1 MGSMGFGGEGRVIKE
16 AIQFVE
22 EFERET
28 TSQIIK
34 EEWIGKKFVII
45 NTMEDN
51 GKLDYDGTEL
61 LEDDENIKKWLEDE
75 KDYVPV
81 FNKLHSF
88 ILPLTINSA
97 MGSSSG
103 LATYSF
109 FIFKL
114 SKKNIEGFE
123 QKVKNTKFNDDNDG
137 KVNIEQVQDILL
149 AFKNNFEL
157 NKNTDD
163 SLVYGDYYVIIHVSP
178 HLFNTWLDIVNGSIS
193 KKLSQGSKDTVEG
206 KCGNCQ

>member
-34 EEWIGKKFVII
+34 KEWIGKKFVII
-45 NTMEDN
+45 NTTEN
-51 GKLDYDGTEL
+51 NEKLDYDGTEL
-61 LEDDENIKKWLEDE
+61 LEDDENIKKWLEHE

-81 FNKLHSF
+81 FNKLQSF

-114 SKKNIEGFE
+114 SKKNIEDFE
-123 QKVKNTKFNDDNDG
+123 RKVKNTKFNDDNDD
-137 KVNIEQVQDILL
+137 KVNIKQVQDILL
-149 AFKNNFEL
+149 TFEENFEL
-157 NKNTDD
+157 NKRTED
-163 SLVYGDYYVIIHVSP
+163 SYVYSDYYAVIHVP
-178 HLFNTWLDIVNGSIS
+178 KNLFDIWLDIVNASIS
-193 KKLSQGSKDTVEG
+193 KKLSQGSKDTEKG
-206 KCGNCQ
+206 KCG